1 MAAYCEIIVNGR
13 KINVLAERKLLD
25 ILREE
30 LALTSVKNGCAEGAC
45 GACTVLIDGR
55 PVKACVQKAVR
66 FAGKSILT
74 VEGLT
79 PREKEVYAAAFAEA
93 GAVQCGFCTPG
104 MVLAGKS
111 LLDRNLEPSRLEA
124 AAAIRNNICRCT
136 GYRKIIDGILL
147 AAEYLREDRQLPE
160 KPELEMV
167 VPPPPPPPP
176 RLTLRGIGTRTTL
189 RYRN

>member
-104 MVLAGKS
+104 MILASLDLLQRTPSPSRETVRRELAG
-111 LLDRNLEPSRLEA
+111 NL
-124 AAAIRNNICRCT
+124 CRCT
-136 GYRKIIDGILL
+136 GYEKIVD
-147 AAEYLREDRQLPE
+147 AVVAVAE
-160 KPELEMV
+160 
-167 VPPPPPPPP
+167 
-176 RLTLRGIGTRTTL
+176 G
-189 RYRN
+189 RNR